1 MSSINPRANNTVQ
14 IDKYSKKIIFLN
26 NKKLQIIISN
36 EKNIPNP
43 PAIDIADS
51 WNAWGL
57 LNWSSI
63 KSFGLYL

>member
-51 WNAWGL
+51 
-57 LNWSSI
+57 
-63 KSFGLYL
+63 